1 MSLPRADERSV
12 KMELTLSLLVE
23 KLILELKRIKKD
35 NPNVNF
41 ALEDDVKLIFF
52 TELDQRSGL
61 ASDDMNLK
69 LKSFADSVYRKFQ
82 SLGNWSFDHQLMLNS
97 FLQERFLMANLVKTA
112 NLEIERT
119 KKAQLEREEILKKY
133 QSDIGS
139 LEGYIT
145 KIRGSVS
152 GKLSVEDES
161 ILGNIFRDFDSYY
174 TGRRFVE
181 PIYNLSE
188 LTFSDQRIQSLIREK
203 DADIAKLRERLFG
216 LEKLKISG
224 GNS

>member
-1 MSLPRADERSV
+1 MQVDKEKIVEKIVEKDRIVSLPRADERSV

-35 NPNVNF
+35 NPSVNF

-61 ASDDMNLK
+61 ANDDMNLK

-119 KKAQLEREEILKKY
+119 KKAQIEREEILRKY
-133 QSDIGS
+133 QADIGS

-145 KIRGSVS
+145 KIRGSVQ
-152 GKLSVEDES
+152 GKLSIED
-161 ILGNIFRDFDSYY
+161 
-174 TGRRFVE
+174 
-181 PIYNLSE
+181 
-188 LTFSDQRIQSLIREK
+188 
-203 DADIAKLRERLFG
+203 
-216 LEKLKISG
+216 
-224 GNS
+224 